1 MLFSGFPQTIWHWSK
16 ISSCHYRNHFV
27 LTCHRVLSSFHRPW
41 YLSLSHP
48 QRKRNAPPA
57 TKGRSYC
64 ISNFRRTR
72 NETQHQTRIEMPL
85 YSSPVP
91 SHLLQSLLQHRDIY
105 QISMS
110 LLMRVMSHR
119 THNMYDE
126 LPLHYLIM
134 STLKPNRL
142 SDYRTAGTGDITWI
156 MGSSLAGTYLDRVVF
171 TGRDIPGSW
180 VFTGRDI
187 PGSWGLHC
195 PARTQD
201 DTACSRACVSVRYPD
216 CRDSQ
221 GLPDNYTIIVLHMLC
236 ILLSANN
243 ILS

>member
-156 MGSSLAGTYLDRVVF
+156 MGSSLAGTYLDHGVF
-171 TGRDIPGSW
+171 TVRRERKTTQHAVELAYLWDIQT
-180 VFTGRDI
+180 VEI
-187 PGSWGLHC
+187 
-195 PARTQD
+195 
-201 DTACSRACVSVRYPD
+201 VK
-216 CRDSQ
+216 DS
-221 GLPDNYTIIVLHMLC
+221 LTITPSLYYTC
-236 ILLSANN
+236 YAFCYLLTTS
-243 ILS
+243 SHS

>member
-1 MLFSGFPQTIWHWSK
+1 
-16 ISSCHYRNHFV
+16 
-27 LTCHRVLSSFHRPW
+27 
-41 YLSLSHP
+41 
-48 QRKRNAPPA
+48 
-57 TKGRSYC
+57 
-64 ISNFRRTR
+64 
-72 NETQHQTRIEMPL
+72 
-85 YSSPVP
+85 
-91 SHLLQSLLQHRDIY
+91 
-105 QISMS
+105 
-110 LLMRVMSHR
+110 
-119 THNMYDE
+119 
-126 LPLHYLIM
+126 M

-156 MGSSLAGTYLDRVVF
+156 MGSSLAGTYLDH
-171 TGRDIPGSW
+171 G